1 MNKLILKML
10 LTMPIFIFCME
21 QPPSSTPKTISKK
34 DLITLIKNKD
44 ARGVL
49 FALSHQNAAQVIDS
63 KVIRIAEEQKK
74 DQLNL
79 SRTGSIFLMLQKYAP
94 AEEAKKLQPSS
105 YSGKSLNLKASHH
118 SSSKKHKKERSP
130 QEQLKRLIK
139 KKDLAGIQT
148 LTGTSSVHFI
158 NREIIDYARKKYE
171 LLRDSSDIKKDLST
185 SPEFLILQLLKKYA
199 PDSSKERR
207 KSCIIKPHSPKEN
220 KP

>member
-1 MNKLILKML
+1 ML
-10 LTMPIFIFCME
+10 LAMPIFISCME

-34 DLITLIKNKD
+34 DLITLVKNKD

-49 FALSHQNAAQVIDS
+49 FAISHQNAAQVIDS

-79 SRTGSIFLMLQKYAP
+79 SRTGSIFLMLQKHAP
-94 AEEAKKLQPSS
+94 TPEPKKMQPSS
-105 YSGKSLNLKASHH
+105 SSGKSLNLKASHH

-130 QEQLKRLIK
+130 QEQLRRLIK
-139 KKDLAGIQT
+139 KKDLEGIQR

-158 NREIIDYARKKYE
+158 DSEIIDYARKKYE
-171 LLRDSSDIKKDLST
+171 LLRDSADIKKDLSA